1 MRIAQ
6 ESLRLCR
13 RLPVVQG
20 LAVIMTRVA
29 GWGLIVVILA
39 TACGG
44 VAGLGVK
51 IGIDPTPI
59 PQASYPRVIGF
70 SRGDES
76 FTVTLALRAAPYTSL
91 LAVEAGDG
99 NGARYKGSSYQGVAP
114 NLPWN
119 FKYAHDITVEMP
131 AAVPL
136 YSLVITG
143 EQGRSFQPLQFTLYP
158 VLEEGVPDLK
168 PLEASVMELNG
179 RLPFF
184 LDGADTAHLTRVLA
198 IRRVDDIHGAEA
210 NSRRVTPLR
219 SYATLEVEHAGPGTM
234 TVALLSAYAQHSDG
248 TLVDLVGIDTPFN
261 APISCV
267 SEGGE
272 SPGCDYTIQGY
283 NTLSVTVWIHELD
296 PDAVALIIPVLVN
309 QRQPSEVTRRLVL
322 PVTQPD
328 PEPE

>member
-1 MRIAQ
+1 MI
-6 ESLRLCR
+6 RL
-13 RLPVVQG
+13 
-20 LAVIMTRVA
+20 A
-29 GWGLIVVILA
+29 GWASIVMIAA

-44 VAGLGVK
+44 VAGLGVM

-76 FTVTLALRAAPYTSL
+76 FTVTLALQAAPYTSL
-91 LAVEAGDG
+91 LAIEAGDG
-99 NGARYKGSSYQGVAP
+99 NGTRYKGSSYQEIAP

-119 FKYAHDITVEMP
+119 FKYAHEITVEMP
-131 AAVPL
+131 AAVPID
-136 YSLVITG
+136 SLVITG

-158 VLEEGVPDLK
+158 VLEEGVPELK

-184 LDGADTAHLTRVLA
+184 LDDADTAHLTRVLA
-198 IRRVDDIHGAEA
+198 IRRVDDIHGEEA
-210 NSRRVTPLR
+210 NGQRVTPLR
-219 SYATLEVEHAGPGTM
+219 NYATFEVEHVGPGTM

-248 TLVDLVGIDTPFN
+248 TLVHLDGIDTPSS

-272 SPGCDYTIQGY
+272 SPACEYTIQGN
-283 NTLSVTVWIHELD
+283 NTLSVSIWSYEVD
-296 PDAVALIIPVLVN
+296 PDTVALIIPVLVN
-309 QRQPSEVTRRLVL
+309 QQQPSEVLRRLVV
-322 PVTQPD
+322 PIAQPD
-328 PEPE
+328 PEVE